1 MKQLDYEKLKFG
13 VNILKHDYYG
23 FKKLRGAIAQ
33 LVFPKGTRV
42 MKSRVQTFGKNR
54 YKLRSDQAITIML
67 VPFDQYWG
75 LLYKTLEK
83 KTYKS
88 KVFSHK
94 PKSTYRL
101 GKKITPDKFNTE
113 ITEDCGGG
121 IHFFCTLKEA
131 EKY

>member
-1 MKQLDYEKLKFG
+1 MKQLDYKKLKYG

-42 MKSRVQTFGKNR
+42 MKSSSFIKGRCR

-67 VPFDQYWG
+67 VPFGPYFVR
-75 LLYKTLEK
+75 YKTLEK

-88 KVFSHK
+88 ILYSHK
-94 PKSTYRL
+94 LKSTYRL
-101 GKKITPDKFNTE
+101 GKKITPNHLNTYINE
-113 ITEDCGGG
+113 SCGGG

-131 EKY
+131 ENY